1 MKKEVYSEIK
11 PIFPTPIFVSV
22 TDKQFSKKEI
32 SFLKSKH
39 TSNNI
44 LNNKILKDIK
54 KEIVLATHNY
64 FAAIDQPSC
73 DLNFDIFQSWVEK
86 GIKKKI
92 NPHIYQVKQK
102 HSYLTGFLYIEANEK
117 RDVIKFIKDE
127 WNAISINIHGSNIF
141 NSATWEIPVST
152 KKIVIFPS
160 TIPYCIDQPRAF
172 IKPVSQL
179 KNKKNIMVIGFN
191 VFLTVKTG
199 KVEDLIQELI
209 K

>member
-11 PIFPTPIFVSV
+11 PIFSTPIFLSV

-54 KEIVLATHNY
+54 KEIVIAIHNY
-64 FAAIDQPSC
+64 FAAIDQPSN

-86 GIKKKI
+86 GIKSKK
-92 NPHIYQVKQK
+92 NLHIYQVKQK

-117 RDVIKFIKDE
+117 RGSEWDGQFGFHSPSHIDERHPNKYRGGITNVDKWEDKDNFK
-127 WNAISINIHGSNIF
+127 W
-141 NSATWEIPVST
+141 P
-152 KKIVIFPS
+152 
-160 TIPYCIDQPRAF
+160 
-172 IKPVSQL
+172 
-179 KNKKNIMVIGFN
+179 
-191 VFLTVKTG
+191 
-199 KVEDLIQELI
+199 
-209 K
+209 